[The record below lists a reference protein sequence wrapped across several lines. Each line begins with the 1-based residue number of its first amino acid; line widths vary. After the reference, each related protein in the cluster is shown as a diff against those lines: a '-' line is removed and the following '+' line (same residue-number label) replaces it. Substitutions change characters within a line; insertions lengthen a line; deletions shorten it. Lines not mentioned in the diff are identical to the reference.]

1 MKIPTADYK
10 LIGTDIKSSVVN
22 TTNDFLKAG
31 RRKGKLIP
39 LDYCRPNKQYLFCRL
54 QMINLIS
61 KTIRQPLIA
70 DICIWYLQMGE
81 CAAEEQ
87 GTTLWLYSSIAPYRP
102 IISRL
107 LFLKKETTNN
117 YMIKIKH
124 HKNYP
129 TKSVWTVAA
138 GKLLNKGSIFMCLYL
153 ICMFRQVYKIL
164 KLVKAS

>member
-54 QMINLIS
+54 QMISLVS

-70 DICIWYLQMGE
+70 DICI
-81 CAAEEQ
+81 
-87 GTTLWLYSSIAPYRP
+87 
-102 IISRL
+102 
-107 LFLKKETTNN
+107 
-117 YMIKIKH
+117 
-124 HKNYP
+124 
-129 TKSVWTVAA
+129 
-138 GKLLNKGSIFMCLYL
+138 
-153 ICMFRQVYKIL
+153 
-164 KLVKAS
+164 